1 MSESNDFRQGLN
13 IAFRLGTE
21 MTVATL
27 LGAGMG
33 YGVDYYFETKPWG
46 IVVGVVFGGA
56 AGMLNVYR
64 AAQAMTEEQ
73 ASTEEQVSTEDK
85 NKRDQN
91 QNNTSSKDQDGNS

>member
-1 MSESNDFRQGLN
+1 MSESNDLRQGLN

-33 YGVDYYFETKPWG
+33 HGIDHYFGTKPWG
-46 IVVGVVFGGA
+46 IVVGVVLGGA

-64 AAQAMTEEQ
+64 AAQAMTEELNS
-73 ASTEEQVSTEDK
+73 AEEK
-85 NKRDQN
+85 NKQDQD
-91 QNNTSSKDQDGNS
+91 QNNTSSKDQDGKS

>member
-1 MSESNDFRQGLN
+1 MSESNDFRQGLG

-33 YGVDYYFETKPWG
+33 YGVDHFFGTKPWG
-46 IVVGVVFGGA
+46 IVAGVIFGGA

-64 AAQAMTEEQ
+64 AAQLMTQELEK
-73 ASTEEQVSTEDK
+73 EDK
-85 NKRDQN
+85 D
-91 QNNTSSKDQDGNS
+91 QNNTSPKDQDPKS

>member
-1 MSESNDFRQGLN
+1 MSESNDFRQGLG

-33 YGVDYYFETKPWG
+33 FGVDHFFGTKPWG
-46 IVVGVVFGGA
+46 IVAGVIFGGA

-64 AAQAMTEEQ
+64 AAQVMTQELEK
-73 ASTEEQVSTEDK
+73 ENKEK
-85 NKRDQN
+85 NN
-91 QNNTSSKDQDGNS
+91 SSSKDQDGKS

>member
-1 MSESNDFRQGLN
+1 MSESNDFRQGLG

-33 YGVDYYFETKPWG
+33 FGVDHFFGTKPWG
-46 IVVGVVFGGA
+46 IVAGVIFGGA

-64 AAQAMTEEQ
+64 AAQVMTKELEK
-73 ASTEEQVSTEDK
+73 EDQ
-85 NKRDQN
+85 DQN
-91 QNNTSSKDQDGNS
+91 KPSSKDQDGKS

>member
-1 MSESNDFRQGLN
+1 MSESNDFRQGLG

-33 YGVDYYFETKPWG
+33 YGADHFFGTKPWG
-46 IVVGVVFGGA
+46 IVAGVIFGGA

-64 AAQAMTEEQ
+64 AAQAMTEEL
-73 ASTEEQVSTEDK
+73 ASAEENEKEEQD
-85 NKRDQN
+85 
-91 QNNTSSKDQDGNS
+91 QNNTPDKDEKS

>member
-1 MSESNDFRQGLN
+1 MG
-13 IAFRLGTE
+13 IAFRMGTE

-33 YGVDYYFETKPWG
+33 YGADHFFGTKPWG
-46 IVVGVVFGGA
+46 IVAGVVFGGA

-73 ASTEEQVSTEDK
+73 VSTKDNEKED
-85 NKRDQN
+85 RDQN
-91 QNNTSSKDQDGNS
+91 NSSSKDQDKKS